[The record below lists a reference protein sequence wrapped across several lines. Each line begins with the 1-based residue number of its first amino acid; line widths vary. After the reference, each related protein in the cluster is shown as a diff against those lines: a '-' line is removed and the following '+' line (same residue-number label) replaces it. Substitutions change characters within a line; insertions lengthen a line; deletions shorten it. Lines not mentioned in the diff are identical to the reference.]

1 MGRATGSGRVAGAHV
16 ALLRGVNVGGRNSV
30 SMELVAGAFTELG
43 CGEVRTYIQSGNV
56 VFRAPRE
63 LADRLPE
70 LAAERIA
77 RGAGLRPA
85 VLVRS
90 AEALRK
96 VVRGNPYGGASES
109 AALQLFGTIAFCKT
123 VGIGVAM
130 AQERSFAEQGF
141 HGNERM
147 PRLFEGNANG
157 RPHIDK
163 PVILLDYPQRF
174 AQAIEIRVEDPVD
187 SSVFSQMIFPCRPAR
202 SASLV
207 DH

>member
-109 AALQLFGTIAFCKT
+109 AALHVAFLED
-123 VGIGVAM
+123 AP
-130 AQERSFAEQGF
+130 A
-141 HGNERM
+141 
-147 PRLFEGNANG
+147 PRLVAQLDAGRSPPDSFVVRGSEIYLHCPNGMGRTRLSGAYFESRLETGVTVRNWRTVLA
-157 RPHIDK
+157 
-163 PVILLDYPQRF
+163 LLEMTG
-174 AQAIEIRVEDPVD
+174 A
-187 SSVFSQMIFPCRPAR
+187 
-202 SASLV
+202 
-207 DH
+207 